1 MWIYFYSFSEAS
13 VFHEGGGGRE
23 VRKREGGKGR
33 KRIKEGGREEG
44 ERGRGRM
51 KEERERERG
60 REGTGKGRKG
70 RKRATKTKPALN
82 MFCTVSH
89 RWRCFLTL
97 NKFICNKT
105 FLVPG

>member
-1 MWIYFYSFSEAS
+1 MA
-13 VFHEGGGGRE
+13 
-23 VRKREGGKGR
+23 GKDR
-33 KRIKEGGREEG
+33 GREEG
-44 ERGRGRM
+44 RREGKRKNER
-51 KEERERERG
+51 RERKRG

-89 RWRCFLTL
+89 RWRCFITL

-105 FLVPG
+105 FLVPGLSS